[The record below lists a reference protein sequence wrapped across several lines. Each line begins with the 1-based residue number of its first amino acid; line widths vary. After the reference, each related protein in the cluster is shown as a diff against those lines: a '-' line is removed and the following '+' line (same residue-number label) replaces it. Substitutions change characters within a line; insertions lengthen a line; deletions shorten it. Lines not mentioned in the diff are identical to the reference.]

1 MAGEH
6 IPVRWTTDGF
16 NVSRA
21 LGRSIEFFG
30 LPGAGKTTIAKQLAA
45 DQGMRCV
52 VPQAATEGQAIRWC
66 EVLPNRR
73 TMRAIPRALNSADR
87 AGLKAILAAHVLQDR
102 AVFNAPVVLEEA
114 VAMRVWR
121 QLFWNRLGESWRW
134 MVVRREPLVVISDPA
149 TIRDRLRLRA
159 SSGPAGRALANAELG
174 SGTWLRALELVETVA
189 KASAAVRPVIR
200 VSSEVDVLTA
210 ADEAWQGVSSKYY

>member
-1 MAGEH
+1 MG
-6 IPVRWTTDGF
+6 
-16 NVSRA
+16 RA

-30 LPGAGKTTIAKQLAA
+30 LPGAGKTTIARQLAA

-52 VPQAATEGQAIRWC
+52 LPQAATEGQAIHWR

-73 TMRAIPRALNSADR
+73 IIGAIPRALNSADR
-87 AGLKAILAAHVLQDR
+87 AGLKEILAAHVLQDR
-102 AVFNAPVVLEEA
+102 VVVNAPVVLEEA
-114 VAMRVWR
+114 VAMRIWR
-121 QLFWNRLGESWRW
+121 QLFWNRLAGSWQR
-134 MVVRREPLVVISDPA
+134 MLVRREPLVVVSADPA
-149 TIRDRLRLRA
+149 TVRDRLRLRA

-174 SGTWLRALELVETVA
+174 SGTWLRALEFVETVA